1 MSTTLNTNPGAYNNE
16 PGSDLFHTMVFGNVD
31 NADIPNNVEDP
42 FISYNEDAKEY
53 EQFVVESDKRYSALM
68 RKLNQLNRNQYMTR
82 TLAMECASVMPK
94 FLEKRRI
101 ESFTMTPSRTNYHY
115 ACESVHWAVWGLVA
129 AGTAALVALCWKLY
143 RVITDTGSSDSG
155 GGGGSSSGSGPLS
168 EAEATKAAEK
178 TSKKAEETL
187 QKREARSKTFGE
199 VRKQLDD
206 IIAHQDGVMKIT
218 AANTSDEIFKE
229 LDSPFKKEDGI
240 RVDYAFVNALL
251 KAMYP
256 TEGTHEYNLINGVQ
270 GNNAM
275 RVIFHDLSVGDK
287 AKQEIA
293 ICQELFQQVFSEIE
307 TLFTTVKDINNA
319 NLTDLDGATHHAQ
332 QILNNIS
339 RLVTKDPDS
348 GANKSRL
355 MMALDSLRVLLQKE
369 GTMPTARTPQD
380 IQKILDTV
388 SKDDGNYISLFKML
402 EDTVHIGP
410 DSLTAKLGKVIPKL
424 EDLSKTMQQRLDKRA
439 DPSRDMTT
447 KDGQDN
453 MTRDR
458 HAEFMKTY
466 IDNIRAAMADAQK
479 LLSVSKVFTTEVL
492 ALDKLIG
499 KVVVELLKKLAAIYK
514 DNGKQTNKFV
524 ELANNVSG
532 GLGFGNKVF
541 S

>member
-1 MSTTLNTNPGAYNNE
+1 
-16 PGSDLFHTMVFGNVD
+16 
-31 NADIPNNVEDP
+31 
-42 FISYNEDAKEY
+42 
-53 EQFVVESDKRYSALM
+53 
-68 RKLNQLNRNQYMTR
+68 
-82 TLAMECASVMPK
+82 
-94 FLEKRRI
+94 
-101 ESFTMTPSRTNYHY
+101 
-115 ACESVHWAVWGLVA
+115 
-129 AGTAALVALCWKLY
+129 
-143 RVITDTGSSDSG
+143 
-155 GGGGSSSGSGPLS
+155 
-168 EAEATKAAEK
+168 
-178 TSKKAEETL
+178 
-187 QKREARSKTFGE
+187 
-199 VRKQLDD
+199 
-206 IIAHQDGVMKIT
+206 
-218 AANTSDEIFKE
+218 
-229 LDSPFKKEDGI
+229 
-240 RVDYAFVNALL
+240 
-251 KAMYP
+251 
-256 TEGTHEYNLINGVQ
+256 
-270 GNNAM
+270 
-275 RVIFHDLSVGDK
+275 
-287 AKQEIA
+287 
-293 ICQELFQQVFSEIE
+293 
-307 TLFTTVKDINNA
+307 
-319 NLTDLDGATHHAQ
+319 
-332 QILNNIS
+332 
-339 RLVTKDPDS
+339 VTKDPDS

-453 MTRDR
+453 RTRDR

-492 ALDKLIG
+492 MLDKLIG

>member
-1 MSTTLNTNPGAYNNE
+1 
-16 PGSDLFHTMVFGNVD
+16 
-31 NADIPNNVEDP
+31 
-42 FISYNEDAKEY
+42 
-53 EQFVVESDKRYSALM
+53 M

-229 LDSPFKKEDGI
+229 LDSSFKKEDGI
-240 RVDYAFVNALL
+240 TVDYAFVNALL

-293 ICQELFQQVFSEIE
+293 TCQELFQQVFSEIE

-410 DSLTAKLGKVIPKL
+410 DSLTAKLGKAIPKL

>member
-129 AGTAALVALCWKLY
+129 AGMAALVALCWKLY
-143 RVITDTGSSDSG
+143 RVITDTGSSDS

-229 LDSPFKKEDGI
+229 LDSSFKKEDGI
-240 RVDYAFVNALL
+240 TVDYAFVNALL

-293 ICQELFQQVFSEIE
+293 TCQELFQQVFSEIE

-319 NLTDLDGATHHAQ
+319 NLTDLEGATHHAQ

-410 DSLTAKLGKVIPKL
+410 DSLTAKLGKAIPKL